1 MKAGL
6 LICGIDQ
13 SRLGVLVRL
22 EGGGNINFEAISD
35 LVIHLEETTEDI
47 GGSPSLGEGQAVFA
61 VGIFCFELAGDGIGL
76 VVTIT
81 GDFEDDVGWSL
92 GLDLQECSGE
102 RVILLEQVI
111 RGLSE
116 ILNRL

>member
-1 MKAGL
+1 M
-6 LICGIDQ
+6 
-13 SRLGVLVRL
+13 
-22 EGGGNINFEAISD
+22 EGGGNIDFEALGN
-35 LVIHLEETTEDI
+35 LVIDLEETTEDI

-61 VGIFCFELAGDGIGL
+61 IGILCFELAGDGIRL

-81 GDFEDDVGWSL
+81 RDFEGNIGWGL

-111 RGLSE
+111 GGLSK
-116 ILNRL
+116 ILFTCKGVSETVCS